1 MTSLKNKTN
10 KTLIV
15 ILGPTA
21 VGKTSFAIE
30 LAKYF
35 NTEIISADSRQFYRE
50 MRIGTAAPTPEELKS
65 AIHHFIGNLSVTDY
79 YNVSKFENEALCKL
93 KEIFLSNSFAI
104 MVGGSGLYIDA
115 VCKGID
121 ELPDPDEKLRMELKM
136 KYKKQ
141 DLEFL
146 QQQLKKLDPEYY
158 SIVDISNPNRLMRA
172 IEVCLFTGKTFTS
185 LRNNIPKNREF
196 EIIKIGLNRNREK
209 LFNIINSRVDKMI
222 NTGLIDEVKSL
233 TKYRNFNALNTVGY
247 KEIFEYLDKK
257 ITLKQAIENIKTNTR
272 RYAKRQITWF
282 KKDESI
288 KWFHP
293 DELQKIIEFT
303 DNYF

>member
-1 MTSLKNKTN
+1 MTSIKNKTN

-21 VGKTSFAIE
+21 VGKTSLAIE
-30 LAKYF
+30 LAKHF

-50 MRIGTAAPTPEELKS
+50 MRIGTSAPTPEELES

-93 KEIFLSNSFAI
+93 EEIFLSNPFAI

-121 ELPDPDEKLRMELKM
+121 ELPDPDEKIRKELKE
-136 KYKKQ
+136 KYKNQ
-141 DLEFL
+141 GLESL

-172 IEVCLFTGKTFTS
+172 IEVNLITGKTFTS
-185 LRNNIPKNREF
+185 LRNNILKNREF

-222 NTGLIDEVKSL
+222 NTGLIDEVKDL

-257 ITLKQAIENIKTNTR
+257 ITLKQAIQNIKTNTR
-272 RYAKRQITWF
+272 RYAKRQLTWF

-293 DELQKIIEFT
+293 DDLQNIIEFT
-303 DNYF
+303 DKYF